1 VQTMDVTYQH
11 MSMRMGNCLGCH
23 RDVHDALPPD
33 SKIQRGAEYCNACH
47 R

>member
-1 VQTMDVTYQH
+1 VVTYQH

-23 RDVHDALPPD
+23 RDAHDALPPN
-33 SKIQRGAEYCNACH
+33 SKIQRGAEHCNACH